1 MSKAHVISSEP
12 IQAVYV
18 TAVEVHAVPIQAE
31 VISSQPYGHDVP
43 PHYESNQ
50 INTYGP
56 GPIAYGTPAYGPPP
70 YGHASNGNV
79 SNGPGSYQ
87 PSSYRPNYTHDNNG
101 FNPPS
106 IQQGPAGGGMPPSFQ
121 QGPAGG
127 GMQQQFNFNNS
138 IGTCR
143 GCGRQFQRPANS
155 HESSAS
161 YYRCQNC
168 CEFRVDAFMCVVS

>member
-1 MSKAHVISSEP
+1 MSKAQAISSEP

-43 PHYESNQ
+43 QHYENNQ
-50 INTYGP
+50 INACGP
-56 GPIAYGTPAYGPPP
+56 GPIAYGSPAYGPPP
-70 YGHASNGNV
+70 YGPTSNGNV

-101 FNPPS
+101 YNPPL
-106 IQQGPAGGGMPPSFQ
+106 FQ
-121 QGPAGG
+121 QGPAGS
-127 GMQQQFNFNNS
+127 GMQQQQHQQFNFATS

-168 CEFRVDAFMCVVS
+168 CQFRVDAFGCIVS